1 MTCIYVEKHEE
12 SETDGQASEQRQ
24 RPEAEQAETQL
35 VDDVA
40 VGM

>member
-1 MTCIYVEKHEE
+1 MTCISVEKHEE
-12 SETDGQASEQRQ
+12 SETDGQASEQRPEQ
-24 RPEAEQAETQL
+24 TEAEL

>member
-1 MTCIYVEKHEE
+1 MTCISVDKHEE

-24 RPEAEQAETQL
+24 RPEQAEAQL